1 MYSTACHSPTHKQR
15 GIFGATPTE
24 TMHAYRKGMIEV
36 VTLLVLKNVPATK
49 KASLDAIA
57 VHFHKTHRQTYRK
70 KYPAT
75 DFSNDIEINSE
86 SCPNSL

>member
-1 MYSTACHSPTHKQR
+1 
-15 GIFGATPTE
+15 
-24 TMHAYRKGMIEV
+24 MHAYRKGMIKV